1 MAEDYPHT
9 AFPMLLDLPQE
20 RFYPQAMCRAMGAI
34 KPSEMNGILS
44 DLRKNLALKHPV
56 SADRMLIDG
65 AVITSEG
72 TKCELLSFGYNPA
85 GARKRQ
91 ITIFLAVTE
100 GGEHSDSPPY
110 CQGVCQGIQHF
121 SRDTLGSK
129 IGETDFY
136 NDRR

>member
-9 AFPMLLDLPQE
+9 AFPVLLDLPQE
-20 RFYPQAMCRAMGAI
+20 RFYPH
-34 KPSEMNGILS
+34 
-44 DLRKNLALKHPV
+44 LKHPV

-72 TKCELLSFGYNPA
+72 IKCELLSFGYNPA

-91 ITIFLAVTE
+91 ITIFFRRYR
-100 GGEHSDSPPY
+100 GGEHSDSPLY
-110 CQGVCQGIQHF
+110 CQGECQGIQHF